1 MGRGGLTG
9 RSLKK
14 KVLDL
19 LKSEDLDLAIDQLCQ
34 LPSRHVIN
42 PLFSFLYNRDEQIK
56 WRTVTAM
63 GAIVGRLADED
74 MESARVIIRRLMWN
88 LNDESGGIG
97 WGSPEAMGEILA
109 CQETLAKEYSQI
121 LTSYAR
127 EDGNFQEHPLMQRG
141 VLWGIGRLAQANP
154 EMLIDAVPYLIP
166 YLDSSD
172 ATVRGL
178 AVRILG
184 LLGIEEVRAKLGQ
197 LAEDESALKIY
208 IDRRLI
214 KCKVKELAEEALGKE
229 KEQD

>member
-1 MGRGGLTG
+1 MGRGGLRG
-9 RSLKK
+9 RSLKQ
-14 KVLDL
+14 KVLEL
-19 LKSEDLDLAIDQLCQ
+19 LKSEDLDWAIDQLCR

-56 WRTVTAM
+56 WRAVTAM
-63 GAIVGRLADED
+63 GAIVSKLAVED

-109 CQETLAKEYSQI
+109 CHETLAKEYSRI
-121 LTSYAR
+121 LISYAR
-127 EDGNFQEHPLMQRG
+127 EDGNFQEHQLMQRG

-154 EMLIDAVPYLIP
+154 ELLIDAVPYFIP

-178 AVRILG
+178 AVWTMGMLG
-184 LLGIEEVRAKLGQ
+184 VDEVRPSLEQ
-197 LAEDESALKIY
+197 LKKDGSELKIY
-208 IDRRLI
+208 IDRGLI
-214 KCKVKELAEEALGKE
+214 KCKVKELAEEALGK
-229 KEQD
+229 KNRT